1 MTRRR
6 NSAGDGHQPH
16 EVETSRDE
24 ARFLVLEGGDESYR
38 QVVETMS
45 EGVLVTDGEGKLLYA
60 NPALLAIIQLP
71 ANQVSGCL
79 LETLFSARDRTRLRS
94 HVRGWLAQAG
104 DTSAH
109 LADRSGEEVA
119 VTLGGSPIRTE
130 SFHGVLVI
138 LTDVSRR
145 TALEARLR
153 ELLERMTMAQ
163 EEERQ
168 RIAADIHDDT
178 IQVLAAVS
186 ARMQRLR
193 ARLTGETQ
201 LRLVADVEDTMRLAT
216 GRLRSLVFD
225 LRPPALD
232 LNGGLP
238 DAIRQYMKTTR
249 PETHLR
255 YEVRGHAVPE
265 MRAET
270 QLILYRIAQEALINV
285 DKHAQAARVD
295 IEVEEVDQGVRV
307 RVRDDGIGFDVS
319 RPGSVPGHLGV
330 TAMRERAEFAGGW
343 WRCESVIGQG
353 SLVEFWVPL

>member
-1 MTRRR
+1 MNTRIEPGR
-6 NSAGDGHQPH
+6 DD
-16 EVETSRDE
+16 DE
-24 ARFLVLEGGDESYR
+24 APVLVLPGGEDSYR

-45 EGVLVTDGEGKLLYA
+45 EGALVADGEGRVIYA
-60 NPALLAIIQLP
+60 NPALRAIIQLP
-71 ANQVSGCL
+71 AKQLSGCRV
-79 LETLFSARDRTRLRS
+79 EALFSAPDRTRLRS
-94 HVRGWLAQAG
+94 RLRAWLNHAG
-104 DTSAH
+104 KASAH
-109 LADRSGEEVA
+109 LADSSGEGIPVMLSA
-119 VTLGGSPIRTE
+119 SPIRTA
-130 SFHGVLVI
+130 SFRAVLVI
-138 LTDVSRR
+138 LNDVTRR
-145 TALEARLR
+145 TDLEARLR

-193 ARLTGETQ
+193 ARLRNEKQ
-201 LRLVADVEDTMRLAT
+201 LELVADVEETLRLAT

-238 DAIRQYMKTTR
+238 DAIRQYLKTTG
-249 PETHLR
+249 PETHLQFQ
-255 YEVRGHAVPE
+255 VRGHAVPE

-285 DKHAQAARVD
+285 DKHARATRVD
-295 IEVEEVDQGVRV
+295 VEVEEVDEGVRL
-307 RVRDDGIGFDVS
+307 RVRDDGAGFDAS

-343 WRCESVIGQG
+343 WRCESAVGHG
-353 SLVEFWVPL
+353 TMVEFWVPL